1 MTVLDATGRGI
12 LTLDLSKTGGQEF
25 EGALTLAPG
34 EYYLAVSPT
43 PIHVLLGYDSSG
55 SMSYTFDTT
64 REAITAWADR
74 LPPGELER
82 AHRNRV
88 IAWLNANRRDRASV
102 ALEEAERA
110 GFRLD
115 ALRREIDRPGS

>member
-1 MTVLDATGRGI
+1 
-12 LTLDLSKTGGQEF
+12 
-25 EGALTLAPG
+25 
-34 EYYLAVSPT
+34 
-43 PIHVLLGYDSSG
+43 
-55 SMSYTFDTT
+55 
-64 REAITAWADR
+64 
-74 LPPGELER
+74 
-82 AHRNRV
+82 V